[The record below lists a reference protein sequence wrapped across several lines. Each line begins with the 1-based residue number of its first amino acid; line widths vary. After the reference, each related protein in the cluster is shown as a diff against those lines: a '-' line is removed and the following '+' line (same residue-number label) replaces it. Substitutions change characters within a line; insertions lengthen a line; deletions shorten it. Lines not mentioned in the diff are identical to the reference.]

1 MSVIFICAVATTML
15 CIVNSKSKM
24 DDKYKKEEK
33 KNQRYVCLRM
43 NLTII
48 YTDTHAHRTINV
60 H

>member
-33 KNQRYVCLRM
+33 KKSEIRLPSHELNH
-43 NLTII
+43 NI
-48 YTDTHAHRTINV
+48 YRHSCS
-60 H
+60 